1 MIILLPKAT
10 EYKMGEDFPFL
21 TIPLGMEG
29 AESAS
34 FEDFQ
39 WWAESSKFQN
49 WLKANPREWVAD
61 SEDFTKYGSV
71 EQYLRECY
79 GYQIDDISNIDVT
92 INEKK
97 GVVSFSE
104 FSKLNEVEPAKAA
117 AGDDAVQRQA
127 IKFHF
132 AYNKLKSD
140 GKLDETLTASEIP
153 AGSDK
158 AIFICGEDPS
168 TKENILETLKAL
180 RATGFGKQSSQS
192 KIALVKISEM
202 VPGGPIGDDE
212 TTETLTQKIVQDAT
226 ILAAM
231 GGAGVVL
238 YGTLKYAG
246 GAYAGRK
253 LLKTI
258 SGFSP
263 AAKAAAEGARLVKT
277 AEAAAAAA
285 AAATKAAKTAA
296 EIAEAARLTKIAKDA
311 AQAAEAAKIALEAE
325 KAAKWTTKFKSGTT
339 STIKS
344 LWSGAKD
351 IALLKNTR
359 IIGSA
364 IGRGA
369 KGAKAAYTLGKV
381 GVGGALK
388 AFGKGLT
395 RGATQGG
402 AKAIPF
408 VGEVLMIID
417 AVGSTWNWYSSN
429 QAPRFGEVESFAH
442 NEMDPKK
449 IPLGLPITVCWSQP
463 AGGGW
468 GTAVSFLF
476 SNETRTTAE
485 IIKIADK
492 GSSSIFIVTQINAK
506 AMQAQLAEHDLVL
519 MSLDNND
526 IVNDQDGVLN
536 TLARVVDN
544 EDLDFKISY
553 VDGID
558 KIATLFNFQGMCD
571 WSVFATELQNA
582 SDQLIV
588 SDTSAPETYEFYYTN
603 KDNDII
609 NVSGKLLTDEELRST
624 NQTDLQNIFYADE
637 SNEPF
642 GKDNKSEKV
651 KESEYT
657 EYTTILNESEIIT
670 SVSEFTD
677 RSMGLF
683 EKDKPGDN
691 TTGAIKLTH
700 EENSTPAA
708 VAIYLVTDREYAN
721 PDLRK
726 YRNGLFTN
734 FTIDPK
740 DYGAKKDQPISVEVN
755 TVREDIISPKRGVYV
770 FTKPK
775 PKKEEEDI
783 VVVVNPITD
792 DDKDKDKENDKDKDK
807 DKVSDDYY
815 IKVDPKDVQVKDRR
829 SSTVIRDNSVVG
841 GVNLIDKFLTDKEK
855 EILGIQNWKAITFAK
870 ALQDN
875 RGDVI
880 EVKLKNRF
888 ASFGDKTRRYRVT
901 DGESFQ
907 IAKKFSGEVED
918 RIKYE

>member
-10 EYKMGEDFPFL
+10 EYKIGEDFPFL

-79 GYQIDDISNIDVT
+79 GYQIDDINNIDID
-92 INEKK
+92 INEST

-104 FSKLNEVEPAKAA
+104 FSKLNEVEPAKASGGNDA
-117 AGDDAVQRQA
+117 AQREA

-132 AYNKLKSD
+132 AYNKLRSE
-140 GKLDETLTASEIP
+140 GKLDETLTANEIP
-153 AGSDK
+153 GGSDK

-168 TKENILETLKAL
+168 TGENILETLKAL
-180 RATGFGKQSSQS
+180 RATGFGKQSTQS

-212 TTETLTQKIVQDAT
+212 TTESLTQKIVEDAT

-246 GAYAGRK
+246 GAFVGRK
-253 LLKTI
+253 LLKSI

-263 AAKAAAEGARLVKT
+263 AARAAAEGARLIKT
-277 AEAAAAAA
+277 AETATKVAAE
-285 AAATKAAKTAA
+285 ATKAAKTAA

-311 AQAAEAAKIALEAE
+311 TQAAEAAKLVADAE
-325 KAAKWTTKFKSGTT
+325 KSAKWTTRFKSGTT

-369 KGAKAAYTLGKV
+369 RGAKAAYTLGKV

-408 VGEVLMIID
+408 VGEVLMVID
-417 AVGSTWNWYSSN
+417 AVGSTWNWYSSK

-449 IPLGLPITVCWSQP
+449 IPIGLPITVCWSQP

-492 GSSSIFIVTQINAK
+492 GTSSIFIVTQINAK

-536 TLARVVDN
+536 TLARIVDN

-571 WSVFATELQNA
+571 WSVFATALQNA

-603 KDNDII
+603 KDNDIV

-624 NQTDLQNIFYADE
+624 NPTDLQNIFYADE

-642 GKDNKSEKV
+642 GRENKSEKV
-651 KESEYT
+651 KESEYIG
-657 EYTTILNESEIIT
+657 YDTILNESEVIT

-683 EKDKPGDN
+683 EDKAGSKNAPD
-691 TTGAIKLTH
+691 AIKLTH

-708 VAIYLVTDREYAN
+708 VAIYLVTDKEYAN

-755 TVREDIISPKRGVYV
+755 TVREEIGSPKRGVYV

-792 DDKDKDKENDKDKDK
+792 EDKDKDKDKDKEK

-888 ASFGDKTRRYRVT
+888 ASFGDKTRRYRIT